1 MQYIFINVKKATMKP
16 QLQGLGDLSFIPR
29 FVKHLR
35 FNQQAVTSAS
45 AASENKCICVCTYP
59 RTLTYLT
66 KCMYI
71 DIIVQGRV

>member
-45 AASENKCICVCTYP
+45 AASEK
-59 RTLTYLT
+59 
-66 KCMYI
+66 
-71 DIIVQGRV
+71 